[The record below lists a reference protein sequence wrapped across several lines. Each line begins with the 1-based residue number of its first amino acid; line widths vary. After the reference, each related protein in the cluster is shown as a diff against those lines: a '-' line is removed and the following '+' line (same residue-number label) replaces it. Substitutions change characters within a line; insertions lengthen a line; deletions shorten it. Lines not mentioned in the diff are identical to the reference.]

1 MSSELQLETQD
12 YVTKALKNA
21 QEATSH
27 KRAWCHR
34 KPKHWALTAQHII
47 QQPSEVTTF
56 LKKNKIT
63 RNFYYDTKT
72 ELLSDPECEAI
83 RNAWGSEVASVMF
96 QGLDTHR
103 QLQEKFSEEVEKE
116 GFVVDQDVLFKH
128 GKQLQAFNDIHS
140 KLTGNNIQRHVVEH
154 VVSQAEYE
162 NKADE
167 LKAKIA
173 KAKIEK
179 AKEAEVIEID

>member
-1 MSSELQLETQD
+1 MSEELTLDTNA
-12 YVTKALKNA
+12 YVAKALKAA
-21 QEATSH
+21 QDTHSNQG
-27 KRAWCHR
+27 WCHR
-34 KPKHWALTAQHII
+34 EPKKWALTAQHII
-47 QQPSEVTTF
+47 QQPSEVSVF

-72 ELLSDPECEAI
+72 ELMADPECEAI

-103 QLQEKFSEEVEKE
+103 KLQEKFSKEVEKD

-128 GKQLQAFNDIHS
+128 GKQLQAFNDIHA
-140 KLTGNNIQRHVVEH
+140 KLTGNNIQKHVVEH
-154 VVSQAEYE
+154 IVSQEEYE
-162 NKADE
+162 SKADE

-173 KAKIEK
+173 KAKA

>member
-72 ELLSDPECEAI
+72 ELMSDPECEAI

-140 KLTGNNIQRHVVEH
+140 KLTGNNIQKIVVEH
-154 VVSQAEYE
+154 
-162 NKADE
+162 KTTLDE
-167 LKAKIA
+167 A
-173 KAKIEK
+173 KAFRDAALAGIT
-179 AKEAEVIEID
+179 EAEIVD